1 MFYMFNILQIPA
13 YILFRH
19 INIPAMM
26 PISFTFNLSYHC
38 NSRCLTC
45 NIWKKQAKELS
56 REEWRVIFRSLRFAP
71 YWTTITGGEPF
82 LRQDLVGIVHDLYLQ
97 CRPKIINLPTNG
109 LLPEVIMSK
118 VDKICDCC
126 QWSNIIVNISLDGI
140 GEEYDRIRG
149 VTNGFEAVKT
159 TYQLLRGLKHP
170 NLTIGIGTVISK
182 FNVTNIKQ
190 LYEFVMNTLKPD
202 SYVTEIAE
210 QRHELGT
217 LTADISPTPYEYAQA
232 ADFLCRQ
239 LKKEKFHGLSR
250 LIRAFRLEYYQLVKR
265 LLLENKKIIPC
276 YSGFASV
283 LITPDGEVWP
293 CCIRPDS
300 MGSLQ
305 KFNYNFKDLWFGE
318 QAQEVRRKIKKE
330 GCFCP
335 LANAA
340 YTNMLCYPLSWG
352 RILGNAVV

>member
-1 MFYMFNILQIPA
+1 MFNILQIPA
-13 YILFRH
+13 YFLFRH
-19 INIPAMM
+19 IGLPAMM

-45 NIWKKQAKELS
+45 NIWKKQTKELTK
-56 REEWRVIFRSLRFAP
+56 EEWGTIFRSLGSAP

-82 LRQDLVGIVHDLYLQ
+82 LRQDLVEIVNDLYSQ
-97 CRPKIINLPTNG
+97 CRPRIINLPTNG
-109 LLPEVIMSK
+109 LLPELVMSK
-118 VDKICDCC
+118 VDKICTHC
-126 QWSNIIVNISLDGI
+126 QGSKIIVNISMDGT

-149 VTNGFEAVKT
+149 VTNGFESVKK
-159 TYQLLRGLKHP
+159 TYQLLRGLKHS

-182 FNVTNIKQ
+182 FNIANIEQ
-190 LYEFVMNTLKPD
+190 IYEFVMNTLKPD

-210 QRHELGT
+210 QRHELDT
-217 LTADISPTPYEYAQA
+217 LNADISPTPHEYAQA
-232 ADFLCRQ
+232 ADFLCKQ

-250 LIRAFRLEYYQLVKR
+250 LIRAFRLEYYRLVKR

-276 YSGFASV
+276 YSGFNSC

-300 MGSLQ
+300 MGNLQ
-305 KFNYNFKDLWFGE
+305 KFNYNFKDLWFNR

-340 YTNMLCYPLSWG
+340 YTNMLCHPLSWG
-352 RILGNAVV
+352 RILANTFI